1 MQIVNALKD
10 AKQKLIT
17 SDSAKIDAESLLC
30 SVLKCDRSKL
40 YAYPEQ
46 VLSMEQQTSFN
57 KLIALRAEGHPV
69 AYLTGH
75 KEFWSLNLYV
85 SQATLIPRP
94 ETELLVETALTL
106 IPDDKETKL
115 LELGTGTGAIAIAIA
130 SERNKSN
137 ITATDLS
144 AKALLVAQQNA
155 RSHHVENIS
164 FKEAD
169 WFEIADIDS
178 YDLII
183 SNPPYICADD
193 PHLQQGD
200 VQFEPVTALASGADG
215 LNDIRTIIKQ
225 AQHYLNSRGWL
236 LLEHGYNQAAQV
248 RQLFKDNGY
257 TASASIKDYS
267 GIERISMGQLAHQT
281 STTELN

>member
-1 MQIVNALKD
+1 MQIVDALKH
-10 AKQKLIT
+10 AKRQLT
-17 SDSAKIDAESLLC
+17 SSESARIDAESLLC
-30 SVLKCDRSKL
+30 TILKCDRSKL

-46 VLSMEQQTSFN
+46 ALSDEELDSFN
-57 KLIALRAEGHPV
+57 VLLALRAEGHPV
-69 AYLTGH
+69 AHLTGQ
-75 KEFWSLNLYV
+75 KEFWSLNLQV
-85 SQATLIPRP
+85 SHETLIPRP

-106 IPDDKETKL
+106 IPNDKATKL

-144 AKALLVAQQNA
+144 AKALNIAQLNA
-155 RSHHVENIS
+155 RTHTVENIN
-164 FKEAD
+164 FKIAD
-169 WFEIADIDS
+169 WFAFPDIDN

-183 SNPPYICADD
+183 SNPPYICAND

-200 VQFEPVTALASGADG
+200 VRFEPIGALASGVDG
-215 LNDIRTIIKQ
+215 LNDIRTIIQQ
-225 AQHYLNSRGWL
+225 AQHYLNARGWL

-257 TASASIKDYS
+257 TTIASVKDY
-267 GIERISMGQLAHQT
+267 GGVERVSMGQLADKQ
-281 STTELN
+281 ERQN